1 MTSNQRNWTVF
12 IASAGLT
19 AMLSAAYLN
28 VAGTSDDNI
37 RLLLRLSARIAFLVL
52 LVIFIARPLRQL
64 FATPAT
70 AKLLR
75 NRRLLGIAF
84 AGIHTAHLSLIL
96 YRAEMI
102 ADFSLDIRESLLGGL
117 TYVVIYLMF
126 LTSFDATA
134 RALGR
139 RNWRV
144 LHKVGLYW
152 VFIAFVPTLLPAS
165 LDQLTGANGIIIL
178 LTGVAIVIRLTA
190 FLANRQPKARQQ

>member
-1 MTSNQRNWTVF
+1 
-12 IASAGLT
+12 
-19 AMLSAAYLN
+19 MLSAAYLN

-126 LTSFDATA
+126 FTSFDATA
-134 RALGR
+134 RAIGPR
-139 RNWRV
+139 YWRL

-152 VFIAFVPTLLPAS
+152 ILAAFIPTLLPGS
-165 LDQLTGANGIIIL
+165 LDQLGGINGILLL
-178 LTGVAIVIRLTA
+178 LTAVAITIRLAA
-190 FLANRQPKARQQ
+190 FFAQRREN

>member
-19 AMLSAAYLN
+19 AMLSAA
-28 VAGTSDDNI
+28 S
-37 RLLLRLSARIAFLVL
+37 
-52 LVIFIARPLRQL
+52 
-64 FATPAT
+64 